1 MGTEKSQ
8 PDGPPFQL
16 ETRLAE
22 FLTEWRTRGFR
33 IFLEPL
39 NTNNRIDY
47 WCSVVPE
54 KSQTHIPIHTGQYS
68 IVYVDD
74 VTEVDVYSQEVV
86 YRGGAGYGDKRGG
99 IGGRGGGIGGRGCGS
114 GGRGSG
120 DRGGG
125 IGGGESGKI
134 GREIDFL

>member
-8 PDGPPFQL
+8 PEGPPFQL

-86 YRGGAGYGDKRGG
+86 
-99 IGGRGGGIGGRGCGS
+99 
-114 GGRGSG
+114 

-125 IGGGESGKI
+125 GGVWG
-134 GREIDFL
+134 

>member
-8 PDGPPFQL
+8 PEGPPFQL
-16 ETRLAE
+16 ERGLPS
-22 FLTEWRTRGFR
+22 FSQLRTRGFG

-47 WCSVVPE
+47 WFSVVPE

-86 YRGGAGYGDKRGG
+86 DRGAGVWG
-99 IGGRGGGIGGRGCGS
+99 
-114 GGRGSG
+114 
-120 DRGGG
+120 
-125 IGGGESGKI
+125 
-134 GREIDFL
+134 

>member
-86 YRGGAGYGDKRGG
+86 YRGGRGMG
-99 IGGRGGGIGGRGCGS
+99 IRGA
-114 GGRGSG
+114 
-120 DRGGG
+120 
-125 IGGGESGKI
+125 ESGEEGAESGVEGAEAGVEGAGI
-134 GREIDFL
+134 EGAG